1 MFERLVSY
9 ETQHNLTTWS
19 LYRIEAMLD
28 LRVTIFKFH
37 RICLESIREH
47 IGCNVPETR
56 YVQKATRINASPQN
70 VGRRSENLK
79 GGLKLNEKITVTTN
93 FPQIKSNVLNRLD
106 LLGMCMKNDGLRCI
120 IDLWCIR
127 NSTNQHKYH
136 PLTLMKIMVV
146 ILAHGLRDNE
156 LNTIR
161 ANYWKNEWNFSKY
174 HPSCMGGKVKKISRR
189 R

>member
-1 MFERLVSY
+1 MHINIIRIGMECNVQTTCFIRNTAQFDHMITVQNWSY
-9 ETQHNLTTWS
+9 VRSSCES
-19 LYRIEAMLD
+19 
-28 LRVTIFKFH
+28 FKFH

-70 VGRRSENLK
+70 VGRRSENLE
-79 GGLKLNEKITVTTN
+79 GGLKLNEKITITTN

-136 PLTLMKIMVV
+136 PLTLMKMMVV
-146 ILAHGLRDNE
+146 ILAHGLRHNE

-161 ANYWKNEWNFSKY
+161 ANNWKNEWNF
-174 HPSCMGGKVKKISRR
+174 
-189 R
+189 